1 VSSPRLPS
9 FAFTTLVFVLGILP
23 VACCRKARLAH
34 EVVPSTVP
42 ASLEDGVS
50 RWVRELGSE
59 DAAVRREAVD
69 RLTAAGPSIIDR
81 LIPELEDDAV
91 TSQVAA
97 VLGAWGP
104 DAEAASGALAE
115 RLRAGSRASPPVAAA
130 LARIGAPSAPAL
142 IPLLTEVS
150 EGATLWAVRALAD
163 MEPFPESVETVD
175 LLIKVAKSDHPELRR
190 AALIALSRARPI
202 RRAAI
207 PPVLTGMQDRDW
219 ATRTW
224 AVQAAEHI
232 GSYVREPALV
242 RALCQAIQGDEAVL
256 VRRDATAVLGELKWA
271 RVLAIPTLRSALAD
285 EDEDVRLLAAEGL
298 LQCGVPDGRV
308 IETLLGALDQYS
320 DEGKLEMATLLS
332 RSTTKARQA
341 GIVFISELMQ
351 ANDQIRVRAVELLG
365 VAGFGDAP
373 QAIRLLGDA
382 MEDPSSE
389 IRTAAEASLR
399 AVRAEHGTE
408 VSE

>member
-1 VSSPRLPS
+1 MSSPRLPS

-23 VACCRKARLAH
+23 VACCRRARLAH
-34 EVVPSTVP
+34 EVVPSAFP
-42 ASLEDGVS
+42 ASLEDSVF

-59 DAAVRREAVD
+59 DGAVRREAVD

-104 DAEAASGALAE
+104 DAHAASGALAE
-115 RLRAGSRASPPVAAA
+115 RLRAGSRASPAVAAA

-142 IPLLTEVS
+142 IPLLTEGS

-207 PPVLTGMQDRDW
+207 PPVLTGMQDTDW
-219 ATRTW
+219 VTRTW

-242 RALCQAIQGDEAVL
+242 RALSQAIQGDEAVL

-341 GIVFISELMQ
+341 GMVLISELMQ